1 VDWGSILTI
10 VLGILAAIGLPLAL
24 RSRGKGGQKKVQ
36 ELWQHLQGIG
46 VKASMFEKGTGQ
58 EKLGQKRSWGQKSV
72 GIIKLTDKN
81 VDSISVVGVASQ
93 YGVNYSLDYL
103 VRKSSII
110 GIEKKKK
117 TRMITKKSSLLRGEV
132 IDIEWRG
139 DNALAQKLNFDSRL
153 KDKLLQADPSAFKGS
168 VWIFPEPGYEYS
180 RIRTAYFLPMPDLF
194 DSIDIIATHIQS
206 GW

>member
-46 VKASMFEKGTGQ
+46 VEASMFEKGTGQ

-72 GIIKLTDKN
+72 GIIKLTDRN
-81 VDSISVVGVASQ
+81 IDSISVVGVASQ
-93 YGVNYSLDYL
+93 YGVNYYLDYL

-117 TRMITKKSSLLRGEV
+117 TNSCALSVSNFGMSIFASVFMLISKKTK
-132 IDIEWRG
+132 
-139 DNALAQKLNFDSRL
+139 
-153 KDKLLQADPSAFKGS
+153 
-168 VWIFPEPGYEYS
+168 
-180 RIRTAYFLPMPDLF
+180 
-194 DSIDIIATHIQS
+194 
-206 GW
+206 

>member
-1 VDWGSILTI
+1 MDWGSILTI

-72 GIIKLTDKN
+72 GIIKLTDRN
-81 VDSISVVGVASQ
+81 IDSISVVGVASQ
-93 YGVNYSLDYL
+93 YGVNYYLDYL

-117 TRMITKKSSLLRGEV
+117 TRMITKKSSLIRGKV

-139 DNALAQKLNFDSRL
+139 DNTLAQKLNFDYRL
-153 KDKLLQADPSAFKGS
+153 KDKLLQAAPKGS
-168 VWIFPEPGYEYS
+168 IEVFPEPKYEYA
-180 RIRTAYFLPMPDLF
+180 RIRTTYFLPTPDLLE
-194 DSIDIIATHIQS
+194 DMDIIAEHLKS
-206 GW
+206 WY

>member
-1 VDWGSILTI
+1 MDWGSILTI

-24 RSRGKGGQKKVQ
+24 RSRGKGGQNKVQ

-46 VKASMFEKGTGQ
+46 VKASMLEKGTGE

-72 GIIKLTDKN
+72 GIIKLTDRN
-81 VDSISVVGVASQ
+81 IDSISVVGVARQ
-93 YGVNYSLDYL
+93 YGVNYYLDYL

-117 TRMITKKSSLLRGEV
+117 TRMITKKSSLIRGKV

-139 DNALAQKLNFDSRL
+139 DNTLAQKLNFDYRL
-153 KDKLLQADPSAFKGS
+153 KDKLLQAAPKGS
-168 VWIFPEPGYEYS
+168 IEVFPEPKYEYA
-180 RIRTAYFLPMPDLF
+180 RIRTTYFLPTPDLLE
-194 DSIDIIATHIQS
+194 DMDIIAEHLKS
-206 GW
+206 WY

>member
-1 VDWGSILTI
+1 MDWGSILTI
-10 VLGILAAIGLPLAL
+10 VLGMLAAIGLPLAL

-81 VDSISVVGVASQ
+81 IDSISVVGVASQ
-93 YGVNYSLDYL
+93 YGVNYYLDYL

-117 TRMITKKSSLLRGEV
+117 TRMITKKSSLIRGKV

-139 DNALAQKLNFDSRL
+139 DNTLAQKLNFDYRL
-153 KDKLLQADPSAFKGS
+153 KDKLLQAAPKGS
-168 VWIFPEPGYEYS
+168 IEVFPEPKYEYA
-180 RIRTAYFLPMPDLF
+180 RIRTTYFLPTPDLLE
-194 DSIDIIATHIQS
+194 DMDIIAEHLKS
-206 GW
+206 WY